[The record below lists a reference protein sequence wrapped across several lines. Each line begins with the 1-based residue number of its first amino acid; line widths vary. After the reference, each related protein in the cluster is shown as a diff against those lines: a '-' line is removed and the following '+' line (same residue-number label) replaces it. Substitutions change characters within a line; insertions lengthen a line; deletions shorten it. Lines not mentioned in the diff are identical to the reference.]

1 MTTASGL
8 VSLEEYLDTS
18 YRPDCDYIDDHI
30 EERTLGELPHSRLQV
45 IISAYIHVHSKQWRV
60 WALTEQRVRVSS
72 RRVRIPDICIV
83 PINRSL
89 PRVLTD
95 PPLACFEILSDCD
108 TLRSTAPRM
117 QDYHALGV
125 QNLYILN
132 PITLEAWAWT
142 PEATT
147 PLTAS
152 LEIPGTLIH
161 IPLPELFAELNDTD

>member
-1 MTTASGL
+1 MATATRLSID
-8 VSLEEYLDTS
+8 EYLATS
-18 YRPDCDYIDDHI
+18 YHPDCDFIDDHT
-30 EERTLGELPHSRLQV
+30 EERTLGESPHSNLQV
-45 IISAYIHVHSKQWRV
+45 VLSAFVHTHRKLWRV
-60 WALTEQRVRVSS
+60 RAYTEQRVRVAPN
-72 RRVRIPDICIV
+72 RVRIPDVCIL
-83 PINRSL
+83 PIGRPPL
-89 PRVLTD
+89 VLTEA
-95 PPLACFEILSDCD
+95 PLACAEILSDCD